1 MAYEVIARKWRPKQF
16 KDVVG
21 QDHVIQTLT
30 NAIRMNRVA
39 HAYLFVGPRG
49 IGKTSIA
56 RIFAKALNCK
66 AGMTPTPCDHCNAC
80 NEITAGSSL
89 DVHELDAAS
98 NRGIDEIRALRD
110 TIKYMPTQRFKI
122 YIIDEVHM
130 LTTEA
135 FNALLKTL
143 EEPPAHIKF
152 FMATTEPQKIPATIL
167 SRCQRFDLRRI
178 PAGLL
183 IERLRLIAQSEGVK
197 IDDDAV
203 LAVARAAEGGL
214 RDAESALDQLIS
226 FQGKDIHE
234 QDVLAVFGLVSRQTL
249 ETLSTALLQGD
260 IAGVIQQVEALDKN
274 GKDMQRLLQELL
286 EHIRNLLVYLQ
297 AGVGLAALD
306 LTPVQ
311 VAVLK
316 AQAALTHVDRLLRI
330 TDILMET
337 MDRLPYALS
346 KKTLLETALIRCSR
360 AAVVV
365 SLDEIL
371 RRIEELKHSL
381 DDERA
386 APRDPAAEIR
396 PAAIAAPAI
405 TASTITVASA
415 PAKFVAKSKGEGP
428 IGDELAH
435 LIKMWPELVEKIGKA
450 VALAKGCLLD
460 ARPVAVAGDR
470 VTIGF
475 DPEFAARMEQ
485 AGLPRTRAALQKTLD
500 DVLRR
505 PITVDFKLL
514 AERAASAETE
524 SVETLP
530 RPTGAARPA
539 PAGKPSLQQKQK
551 WFKDPAVQKTMDMF
565 NGDIQEVR
573 E

>member
-1 MAYEVIARKWRPKQF
+1 
-16 KDVVG
+16 
-21 QDHVIQTLT
+21 
-30 NAIRMNRVA
+30 
-39 HAYLFVGPRG
+39 
-49 IGKTSIA
+49 
-56 RIFAKALNCK
+56 
-66 AGMTPTPCDHCNAC
+66 
-80 NEITAGSSL
+80 
-89 DVHELDAAS
+89 
-98 NRGIDEIRALRD
+98 
-110 TIKYMPTQRFKI
+110 
-122 YIIDEVHM
+122 
-130 LTTEA
+130 
-135 FNALLKTL
+135 
-143 EEPPAHIKF
+143 
-152 FMATTEPQKIPATIL
+152 
-167 SRCQRFDLRRI
+167 
-178 PAGLL
+178 
-183 IERLRLIAQSEGVK
+183 
-197 IDDDAV
+197 
-203 LAVARAAEGGL
+203 
-214 RDAESALDQLIS
+214 
-226 FQGKDIHE
+226 
-234 QDVLAVFGLVSRQTL
+234 
-249 ETLSTALLQGD
+249 
-260 IAGVIQQVEALDKN
+260 VEALDKN

-371 RRIEELKHSL
+371 RRIEELKHRL
-381 DDERA
+381 DDDRG
-386 APRDPAAEIR
+386 APAVATS
-396 PAAIAAPAI
+396 AIA
-405 TASTITVASA
+405 VAD
-415 PAKFVAKSKGEGP
+415 PTAKSVAQPKGAGP
-428 IGDELAH
+428 RGDELAH
-435 LIKMWPELVEKIGKA
+435 LIKMWPELVEKVGKA

-475 DPEFAARMEQ
+475 DPEFATRMEQ
-485 AGLPRTRAALQKTLD
+485 ADLPRTRAALQKNLD

-514 AERAASAETE
+514 AERTAPAEKE
-524 SVETLP
+524 SVETLQC
-530 RPTGAARPA
+530 PTGAARPQ

-565 NGDIQEVR
+565 NGDILEVR